1 MAFLKYADAI
11 VRNPNL
17 EPKAWNSMRAAAT
30 AVRVPVSSILEDFSP
45 EKYLLTHATIVASV
59 DVEDNDYYIKPDCSQ
74 YVNQNGDCWERQLL
88 MASYPT
94 FIGAYNYLEH
104 VQIPA
109 LSKGRIIDAV
119 ARSVSNNN
127 SVYID
132 ILVATERKH
141 RELVASIEGGNISTL
156 SMGCSIKYSICS
168 ACGNKAAD
176 ETELC
181 DHIRYMKN
189 SYFVDENGVKRIIA
203 ELCGHRDE
211 KDSNVFIEAS
221 WVANPAFK
229 GAVMRNILFP
239 KDSLE
244 NVEVANKIEASYVLK
259 KVEENSLDA
268 YLKAASLRKA
278 VEDPMDFPS
287 KDEED
292 LVKPEQAQPEQAQ
305 PEQVQ
310 PEQAQP
316 EQAQPEQAQPEQAQ
330 PEQAQPEQAQP
341 EQAQPEQAQP
351 EQAQPEQ
358 AQPEQAQP
366 EQAQPEQAQPEQAQP
381 DQAQPDQAQ
390 PEQAQPEQ
398 AQPEQ
403 AQPEQA
409 QPEQAQPEQAQ
420 PEQAQPEQAQPEQA
434 QPEQAQPEED
444 SFDGVINK
452 VKKEIRQQVI
462 DELQKELSDSITTK
476 TPDFSDSDK
485 LNQGWNTNDNL
496 VKAFIEIYQPKTG
509 FSKAKL
515 ASIFKMVEAYENN
528 KNIVKL
534 AHSSRDLIDF
544 FEFVDTFQL
553 NPKSLKKSHYNIL
566 RKASSENLSSFDSF
580 LNFIAS
586 NGISDNA
593 VINSIL
599 ARAKF
604 IREKFKDDNR

>member
-17 EPKAWNSMRAAAT
+17 EPKAWNNMRAAAT

-45 EKYLLTHATIVASV
+45 DKYLLTHATIVASV

-141 RELVASIEGGNISTL
+141 RELVASIEGGKISTL

-203 ELCGHRDE
+203 ELCGHREE

-244 NVEVANKIEASYVLK
+244 SVEVAKKIEASYVLK

-278 VEDPMDFPS
+278 VEDPMDFPN

-292 LVKPEQAQPEQAQ
+292 LVK
-305 PEQVQ
+305 
-310 PEQAQP
+310 
-316 EQAQPEQAQPEQAQ
+316 
-330 PEQAQPEQAQP
+330 
-341 EQAQPEQAQP
+341 
-351 EQAQPEQ
+351 
-358 AQPEQAQP
+358 
-366 EQAQPEQAQPEQAQP
+366 
-381 DQAQPDQAQ
+381 
-390 PEQAQPEQ
+390 PEQ

-462 DELQKELSDSITTK
+462 DELQKELSDSVTTK

-485 LNQGWNTNDNL
+485 MNQGWNTNDNL

-515 ASIFKMVEAYENN
+515 ASIFKMVEAYEN
-528 KNIVKL
+528 KKDIVKL

-580 LNFIAS
+580 LNFVAS